1 MSFLKRM
8 IIILL
13 MLVAVMFAVPLILLK
28 AAKPDAQLFFILM
41 MFFYVNPVFCIL
53 LGVNAAKDI
62 KHFWYTPLLVA
73 VMFWIFSSVIYRQI
87 FPYGYSALYF
97 IICLVSMLITVLIHY
112 VIKNKNKEK

>member
-8 IIILL
+8 IIIIL
-13 MLVAVMFAVPLILLK
+13 MLVAVMFAVPLILLNTV
-28 AAKPDAQLFFILM
+28 KPDAQVFVCLLLFFS
-41 MFFYVNPVFCIL
+41 VNPVVCIL
-53 LGVNAAKDI
+53 LGVISAFDL